1 MERSPDKSGKS
12 GLCAVLDALSRVGT
26 SDGSYGYLGIAGR
39 LALAIGRVMRRRLA
53 RLVSRVLS
61 ARRRMISERVIWRV
75 SGSTMAGTS
84 KGVWKGEVRVGGR
97 RVGW

>member
-1 MERSPDKSGKS
+1 
-12 GLCAVLDALSRVGT
+12 
-26 SDGSYGYLGIAGR
+26 
-39 LALAIGRVMRRRLA
+39 MRRRLA

-84 KGVWKGEVRVGGR
+84 KGVPEGGVRVGGR
-97 RVGW
+97 RVGWW